1 MTKLFS
7 LALLPLLSVA
17 ARAQAPVA
25 DSSRVAAVEQSDRA
39 FLSNLERREAPAPVL
54 PPAPVVAA
62 PAPQTTVTAS
72 ATTLPAPKV
81 TSTHRTVAKA
91 VPTRHVASVNAA
103 SAKPKATS
111 IVAASRQRST
121 PERSANRS
129 RNYAD
134 GPVFRGVH
142 VIDPPETVARIERRS
157 GLSFRPIEIRR
168 PIVVRK
174 VTTTTVI
181 SRERDDDDNRDED
194 EKDD

>member
-17 ARAQAPVA
+17 ARAQVPVA
-25 DSSRVAAVEQSDRA
+25 DSSRVAAAEQSDLA
-39 FLSNLERREAPAPVL
+39 FLSNHERREAPAPAL
-54 PPAPVVAA
+54 PPVPVAAA

-72 ATTLPAPKV
+72 VTTSPAPKA
-81 TSTHRTVAKA
+81 TFTPRTVAKA
-91 VPTRHVASVNAA
+91 VPARPAALVNAA

-111 IVAASRQRST
+111 IVAASGQRSS

-174 VTTTTVI
+174 VTTTTVT
-181 SRERDDDDNRDED
+181 SRERDDDENRDVD